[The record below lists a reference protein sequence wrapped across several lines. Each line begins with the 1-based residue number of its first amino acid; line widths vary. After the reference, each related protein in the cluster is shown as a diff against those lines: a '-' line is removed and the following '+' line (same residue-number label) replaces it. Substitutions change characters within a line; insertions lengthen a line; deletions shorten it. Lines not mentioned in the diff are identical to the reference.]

1 MSQPM
6 LSRVEMSELLWQ
18 VVEDEIRRLEE
29 VAMLA
34 YGYDYVQPREP
45 PEDWLPQGDPENTIQ
60 AGHQEHTGKE
70 RC

>member
-1 MSQPM
+1 MADRRKMSQPM

-34 YGYDYVQPREP
+34 
-45 PEDWLPQGDPENTIQ
+45 WI
-60 AGHQEHTGKE
+60 
-70 RC
+70 